1 MNEKLEVKED
11 PRGRFVEIF
20 KLPGLGQISYSTT
33 KPGITRGNHYHTRKQ
48 EKFCLIEGQAKICLR
63 NRQTQETKEYLVS
76 GDEPEIIEMIVGWT
90 HNIKNVGEAEMKLL
104 IFTNEIFDP
113 QDPDTF
119 AEEV

>member
-33 KPGITRGNHYHTRKQ
+33 KPGITRGNHYHIRKQ

-76 GDEPEIIEMIVGWT
+76 GDEPEIIEMIIGWT